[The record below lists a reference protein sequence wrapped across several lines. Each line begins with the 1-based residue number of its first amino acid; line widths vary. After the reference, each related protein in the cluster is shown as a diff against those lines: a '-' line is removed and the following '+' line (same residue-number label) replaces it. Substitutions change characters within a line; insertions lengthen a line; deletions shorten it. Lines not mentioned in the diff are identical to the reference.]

1 MSRQSDLYCPHCGV
15 PQLKSLSVE
24 QCAKMLDCS
33 TDFIRDHIKNGTID
47 SIGLRSPKQGVTR
60 QLTRI
65 PVIELLKIVEQRP
78 GLVSMIEEVLTEK
91 T

>member
-1 MSRQSDLYCPHCGV
+1 MARSGIEFCPHCGV

-47 SIGLRSPKQGVTR
+47 CIGLRSPKQGATR

-78 GLVSMIEEVLTEK
+78 GLGSMVEEALTEK
-91 T
+91 S